1 MHARVDNRDF
11 PKCILWICG
20 GKGKW
25 VMAEDL
31 FLVCSHD
38 KIVIVLKKEQSI
50 LFLNRRGFASILFAK
65 NAVMLRPANIV
76 AYQ

>member
-1 MHARVDNRDF
+1 MGD
-11 PKCILWICG
+11 G
-20 GKGKW
+20 GGPISS
-25 VMAEDL
+25 MLA
-31 FLVCSHD
+31 D
-38 KIVIVLKKEQSI
+38 KIVDRFEKKEQSI